1 MEGKWFQSDSN
12 NSDVVL
18 FSKIRLARNLREAPF
33 PERMSA
39 ELRKSVSKKLYA
51 AIKSSPLANEFDLIN
66 LFDIS
71 ASKAASYCEKQLISK
86 EHLKNKEQAS
96 FMLKK
101 NEDVSIMLCEED
113 HIRIN
118 AFAPGDN
125 LEEAYKKADEVDD
138 VFIKALKIAFS
149 EKLGFLTASP
159 INLGTGLKA
168 SFALHLPAL
177 RNTNSI
183 YKLSSMV
190 GKLGLSLREMFKDGA
205 GDIYILSNQVS
216 LGISEKSAI
225 DNLCAICSQ
234 IVKQER
240 AARENLKENI
250 DFEDRIFRTLGI
262 LKTARKLSTE
272 EFLNNL
278 SNLRLGAS
286 LGYFDI
292 DYKTIGEMLFNLQNA
307 SLIDSAEAELTE
319 PMLDK
324 LRAQIVREK
333 LSSFSQ

>member
-1 MEGKWFQSDSN
+1 MESKWYQFEGS

-18 FSKIRLARNLREAPF
+18 YSKIRLARNLADAPF
-33 PERMSA
+33 PERMSP
-39 ELRKSVSKKLYA
+39 ELRKSISKKLYA
-51 AIKSSPLANEFDLIN
+51 AIKSSSLANEYDMVSLAE
-66 LFDIS
+66 LKPE
-71 ASKAASYCEKQLISK
+71 KAASFCERQLISK
-86 EHLKNKEQAS
+86 EHLKNRETAS
-96 FMLKK
+96 FMLSK

-118 AFAPGDN
+118 AFEAGQN
-125 LEEAYKKADEVDD
+125 LDAAYKKADEIDD
-138 VFIKALKIAFS
+138 VFISSLKLAFS
-149 EKLGFLTASP
+149 QKLGFLTASP

-177 RNTNSI
+177 KNNNAI

-190 GKLGLSLREMFKDGA
+190 GKLGLSLRELYKDGE

-225 DNLCAICSQ
+225 DNVNAICDQ

-240 AARENLKENI
+240 AAREALKENI

-262 LKTARKLSTE
+262 LKTARKLDIS

-278 SNLRLGAS
+278 SLLRLGIS

-292 DYKTIGEMLFNLQNA
+292 DYKTVGEMLFSLQNA
-307 SLIDSAEAELTE
+307 SLINSAEAQLTQ
-319 PMLDK
+319 PMCEK

-333 LSSFSQ
+333 LE